1 MPACAGIGGPN
12 AFCLRQDGTRQCGG
26 AALVRRPLARVAR
39 FAGAGA
45 RACLSECPDMIR
57 WLLVVFVALV
67 LINSAT
73 PWLRRMGLGRLP
85 GDFQFQFFGRP
96 VFVPLAS
103 TVLVSVL
110 VSLLVR
116 WW

>member
-1 MPACAGIGGPN
+1 
-12 AFCLRQDGTRQCGG
+12 
-26 AALVRRPLARVAR
+26 
-39 FAGAGA
+39 
-45 RACLSECPDMIR
+45 MIR
-57 WLLVVFVALV
+57 WLIAVFIALV

-73 PWLRRMGLGRLP
+73 PWLRRIGLGRLP
-85 GDFQFQFFGRP
+85 GDFQFRLFGRQ

-116 WW
+116 WL